1 MRKRTILMILIGQLF
16 LLPLYAEKPKIT
28 ENNPLRKITRGA
40 VNTALCWVEI
50 PRQTIK
56 VNKEKGDIAGIFW
69 GPVKGLT
76 YTAGRFCVG
85 VYEMAT
91 FLLPPY
97 KPVVQPEFIFSD
109 EEQED

>member
-1 MRKRTILMILIGQLF
+1 MWKRTILLLIIFQLF
-16 LLPLYAEKPKIT
+16 LLPLYAEKIT
-28 ENNPLRKITRGA
+28 ISDNNPLRKMARGA
-40 VNTALCWVEI
+40 VNAALCWVEV
-50 PRQTIK
+50 PRQTVI
-56 VNKEKGDIAGIFW
+56 VNKEKGDIAGFFW
-69 GPVKGLT
+69 GPLKGLT

-97 KPVVQPEFIFSD
+97 KPVVQPEFIFSE

>member
-1 MRKRTILMILIGQLF
+1 MLKRLILLLFIFQLF
-16 LLPLYAEKPKIT
+16 ILPLYAQNEKISD
-28 ENNPLRKITRGA
+28 NNPLRKITRGA
-40 VNTALCWVEI
+40 VNTTLCWVEI

-56 VNKEKGDIAGIFW
+56 VNREKGDIAGLFW
-69 GPVKGLT
+69 GPMKGLT

-85 VYEMAT
+85 IYEMAT

-97 KPVVQPEFIFSD
+97 KPVVQPEFIFSE